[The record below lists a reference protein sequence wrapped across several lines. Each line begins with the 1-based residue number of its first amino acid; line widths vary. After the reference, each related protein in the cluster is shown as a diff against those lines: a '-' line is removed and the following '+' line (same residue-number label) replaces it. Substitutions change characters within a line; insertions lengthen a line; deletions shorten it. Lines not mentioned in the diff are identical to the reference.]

1 MNKLS
6 TLDQVTNQNSNNNF
20 PFVLNQNSFMLSSS
34 TPNLLNS
41 IPMLNNFLT
50 NANNIQALQNQLNQL
65 PQAYFNVPNIGSNQS
80 QQKSQNNSNE
90 TNNTNIASNV
100 IHSNGIGSA
109 GLASSALGGANNLN
123 NSNNLSNNNFSLLQ
137 DQIRLENLLNMGN
150 KLGGNPS
157 ALNLYQEQILGLQN
171 QLTQTIKQ
179 ENSNSDFMKDFCQQI
194 MTIFTVHNKVLA
206 DWNEKSDLLM
216 RHILLILEE
225 IKELK

>member
-6 TLDQVTNQNSNNNF
+6 SIDQVSNQNGNNNNNNNY

-34 TPNLLNS
+34 APNLLNS
-41 IPMLNNFLT
+41 IPLLNNFLT

-65 PQAYFNVPNIGSNQS
+65 PQAYFNVHNMNTSQS
-80 QQKSQNNSNE
+80 QQKSQNDS
-90 TNNTNIASNV
+90 ASNN
-100 IHSNGIGSA
+100 INSNGIQIGSS
-109 GLASSALGGANNLN
+109 GLPSSGLSNANALN
-123 NSNNLSNNNFSLLQ
+123 NANGLSNNNISLLQ

-150 KLGGNPS
+150 KLGGAPS
-157 ALNLYQEQILGLQN
+157 ALNIYQEQILGLQN